1 MSLKSLPRSGS
12 CHHIRKTEIEKHYTT
27 NKNMLNLNLL
37 VVCLSSNKG
46 VSAIEVDFKKVL
58 LEFET
63 SKKHIST
70 NCD

>member
-1 MSLKSLPRSGS
+1 
-12 CHHIRKTEIEKHYTT
+12 
-27 NKNMLNLNLL
+27 MLNLNLL

-63 SKKHIST
+63 SKKYIST